1 MLIPGFLLYLQGLRS
16 AETFTLRYLSAV
28 VPVLFLL
35 VARLITRVVWSDVA
49 TWLVTGALIV
59 CLSFALVDQQLN
71 GENPRRYDF
80 REVLQAVT
88 REAGPDDVIV
98 YGPTYLRDVITYY
111 APDIPKFD
119 VTGDLEIDT
128 PGSCDRS
135 RELLR
140 GRRDV
145 RTDRDRARSSPPNC
159 RSIVYKA
166 RYSNVRVWVLR

>member
-1 MLIPGFLLYLQGLRS
+1 
-16 AETFTLRYLSAV
+16 

-49 TWLVTGALIV
+49 TWLVTGALII

-80 REVLQAVT
+80 REALQAVT

-98 YGPTYLRDVITYY
+98 YAPTYLRDVITYY

-119 VTGDLEIDT
+119 ATGDLEIDT
-128 PGSCDRS
+128 PGRVIVLGSFFEVDGMY
-135 RELLR
+135 EQIGTVLAHLR
-140 GRRDV
+140 QNG
-145 RTDRDRARSSPPNC
+145 